1 MNKERQAA
9 ANYVAALSAE
19 LAHIARQHGL
29 ESTAYKLEIAAAE
42 AASSKLNPGNGARRA
57 FGALAN

>member
-9 ANYVAALSAE
+9 ANYVAAMSAE

-29 ESTAYKLEIAAAE
+29 DTTAYMLEIAAAE
-42 AASSKLNPGNGARRA
+42 AASSKPNPGNGARRTLSA
-57 FGALAN
+57 CAN